1 MMGPMLLAAEGGG
14 LSDHGIA
21 TPVSLILIA
30 SAAFLIPLLAGRIK
44 TPAIVLEIVFGVL
57 VGPVLGLIEPGEEL
71 LGFLS
76 EFGLFLLMFLAGF
89 EIDFTRLEKQGPS
102 QLFTGLGLLLEK
114 QGPSQLFT
122 GLALFGLFLGAGWI
136 GAGLLDV
143 SAVDQR
149 FFLTFLMAAAAL
161 GLVVPAL
168 RETKRGSTRL
178 GQVVLITAVFAEVGS
193 LVGIVVLSV
202 LAENGF
208 GVELLAIPA
217 LLAMIAATLVL
228 LRRAAW
234 WYPERF
240 ERLFRADDPAE
251 MGTRATLA
259 LLFVFVGLS
268 TLLQVE
274 AILGAFLAGALFIFV
289 FRDPGQLEE
298 QLNGFSFGFFIP
310 IFFINV
316 GIEFPLSELADGEV
330 LGHALALIGVA
341 FAIKLI
347 PSLLLVLRRFPL
359 REAIAAGF
367 LLAGQLSVIIALADL
382 GLDLGL
388 LSSGLRAGAIMLVA
402 VSAVVSPIGFRFLAP
417 PLREEPN
424 NTGPRRLLGS
434 L

>member
-1 MMGPMLLAAEGGG
+1 MMGPIFQAAESVG
-14 LSDHGIA
+14 LPDHGIA

-30 SAAFLIPLLAGRIK
+30 AAAFLIPLLAGRIK

-57 VGPVLGLIEPGEEL
+57 VGPVLGIIEPGEEL

-102 QLFTGLGLLLEK
+102 QLF
-114 QGPSQLFT
+114 S
-122 GLALFGLFLGAGWI
+122 GLALFGLFVAAGWI
-136 GAGLLDV
+136 GAGVLDV
-143 SAVDQR
+143 SEVNQR
-149 FFLTFLMAAAAL
+149 LFLTFLMAAAAL

-202 LAENGF
+202 LAESGF

-217 LLAMIAATLVL
+217 LLAMIAATLVV

-259 LLFVFVGLS
+259 LLFIFVGLS

-310 IFFINV
+310 VFFINV

-330 LGHALALIGVA
+330 LGQALALIGVA

-347 PSLLLVLRRFPL
+347 PSLLLVFRRFPL
-359 REAIAAGF
+359 REALAAGF

-424 NTGPRRLLGS
+424 HSGPRRLLGS

>member
-1 MMGPMLLAAEGGG
+1 MISPLLLAAQGAGPP
-14 LSDHGIA
+14 DHGIA

-30 SAAFLIPLLAGRIK
+30 AAAFLIPLLAGRIK
-44 TPAIVLEIVFGVL
+44 TPAVVLEILFGVI
-57 VGPVLGLIEPGEEL
+57 VGPVLGVIEPGEEL

-76 EFGLFLLMFLAGF
+76 EFGLFLVMFLAGF
-89 EIDFTRLEKQGPS
+89 EIDFTRLERQGPT
-102 QLFTGLGLLLEK
+102 QLLSGIT
-114 QGPSQLFT
+114 
-122 GLALFGLFLGAGWI
+122 LFGLFLGAAWI
-136 GAGLLDV
+136 GAGLLDQTTIE
-143 SAVDQR
+143 QR
-149 FFLTFLMAAAAL
+149 LFLTFLMAAAAL

-168 RETKRGSTRL
+168 RETRRAATRL
-178 GQVVLITAVFAEVGS
+178 GQLILLTGVFAEVGS
-193 LVGIVVLSV
+193 LVGIIVLSV
-202 LAENGF
+202 VVDG
-208 GVELLAIPA
+208 GVGLDLLAIPV
-217 LLAMIAATLVL
+217 LLAVIALTLVV

-251 MGTRATLA
+251 MGIRATLA

-274 AILGAFLAGALFIFV
+274 AILGAFLAGAVFTFV
-289 FRDPGQLEE
+289 FRDPGPLHE

-330 LGHALALIGVA
+330 LTQALTLIGVA
-341 FAIKLI
+341 FAIKIL
-347 PSLLLVLRRFPL
+347 PSLLLMLRRFSL
-359 REAIAAGF
+359 RDSLAAGV

-402 VSAVVSPIGFRFLAP
+402 VSAVVSPVGFRFLAP
-417 PLREEPN
+417 PLQDLPDDAGR
-424 NTGPRRLLGS
+424 RRLLGQA
-434 L
+434 

>member
-1 MMGPMLLAAEGGG
+1 MMGPIFLAAESGG
-14 LSDHGIA
+14 LPDHGIA

-30 SAAFLIPLLAGRIK
+30 AAAFLIPLLAGRIK

-57 VGPVLGLIEPGEEL
+57 VGPVLGIIEPGEEL

-102 QLFTGLGLLLEK
+102 QLF
-114 QGPSQLFT
+114 S
-122 GLALFGLFLGAGWI
+122 GLALFGLFVGAGWV
-136 GAGLLDV
+136 GAGVLDV
-143 SAVDQR
+143 SEVNQR
-149 FFLTFLMAAAAL
+149 LFLTFLMAAAAL

-202 LAENGF
+202 LAESGF

-217 LLAMIAATLVL
+217 LLAMMAATLVV

-259 LLFVFVGLS
+259 LLFIFVGLS

-289 FRDPGQLEE
+289 FRDPGPLEE

-310 IFFINV
+310 VFFINV

-330 LGHALALIGVA
+330 LGQALALIGVA

-347 PSLLLVLRRFPL
+347 PSLLLVFRRFPL
-359 REAIAAGF
+359 REALAAGF

-417 PLREEPN
+417 PLSEEPN
-424 NTGPRRLLGS
+424 HSGPRRLLGS

>member
-102 QLFTGLGLLLEK
+102 QLFTGLGL
-114 QGPSQLFT
+114 
-122 GLALFGLFLGAGWI
+122 FGLFLGAGWI

-149 FFLTFLMAAAAL
+149 FFLTLLMAAAAL

-316 GIEFPLSELADGEV
+316 GIEFPLSELADGDV

>member
-1 MMGPMLLAAEGGG
+1 MMGPIFLAAESGG
-14 LSDHGIA
+14 LPDHGIA

-30 SAAFLIPLLAGRIK
+30 AAAFLIPLLAGRIK

-57 VGPVLGLIEPGEEL
+57 VGPVLGIIEPGEEL

-89 EIDFTRLEKQGPS
+89 EIDFTRLEKQGLS
-102 QLFTGLGLLLEK
+102 QLF
-114 QGPSQLFT
+114 S
-122 GLALFGLFLGAGWI
+122 GLALFGLFVGAGWI
-136 GAGLLDV
+136 GAGVLDV
-143 SAVDQR
+143 SEVNQR
-149 FFLTFLMAAAAL
+149 LFLTFLMAAAAL

-202 LAENGF
+202 LAESGF

-217 LLAMIAATLVL
+217 LLAMIAATLVV

-259 LLFVFVGLS
+259 LLFIFVGLS

-310 IFFINV
+310 VFFINV

-330 LGHALALIGVA
+330 LGQALALIGVA

-347 PSLLLVLRRFPL
+347 PSLLLVFRRFPL
-359 REAIAAGF
+359 REALAAGF

-388 LSSGLRAGAIMLVA
+388 LSTGLRAGAIMLVA

-424 NTGPRRLLGS
+424 HSGPRRLLGS